1 MQQQGKE
8 GDNSRMLPQNAEG
21 DVFRDKGDGDA

>member
-8 GDNSRMLPQNAEG
+8 GDNSGMLPQNAEG
-21 DVFRDKGDGDA
+21 DVFRDKGNSDA